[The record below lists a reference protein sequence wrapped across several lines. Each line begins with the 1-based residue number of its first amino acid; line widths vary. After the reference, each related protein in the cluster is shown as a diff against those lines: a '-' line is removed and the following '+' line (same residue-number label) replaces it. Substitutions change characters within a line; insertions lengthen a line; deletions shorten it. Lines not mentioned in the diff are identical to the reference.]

1 MDFANLTIILD
12 GVERVVPVPPGQTLM
27 EAAEFAGIELPA
39 ICRQGNC
46 GSCAA
51 FLIEGEVAMP
61 ECKGLSRRDRQAGMI
76 LACQAMAA
84 SDVLTISYDG

>member
-1 MDFANLTIILD
+1 MDFANLTVILD
-12 GVERVVPVPPGQTLM
+12 GVERAVPVPPGQTLM
-27 EAAEFAGIELPA
+27 EAATAAGIELPS

-51 FLIEGEVAMP
+51 VLLQGEVAMP
-61 ECKGLSRRDRQAGMI
+61 ECKGLSLRDRQAGMI